1 MAYPVIKY
9 RLRPDGRQ
17 PEFLAGISTGF
28 SGECGTDTNV
38 SGCMPKWLP
47 PQETLY
53 LGLGIGTADP
63 AGLPNCCEGII
74 ASKSDLQTYI
84 GSISGS
90 WTVNSDVTVGVS
102 THKEVGLQTCFNV
115 EANPGGTGITTTNIS
130 PAWTGSAGAGTTV
143 GVNTATALVETSA
156 TDGEGVV
163 TLTRTYTKNT
173 VNTMQNPYNAAA
185 EATRL
190 WDIYEAVNGL

>member
-17 PEFLAGISTGF
+17 PEYLAGISTGF
-28 SGECGTDTNV
+28 SGECATNSNV
-38 SGCMPKWLP
+38 AGCMPKWLS
-47 PQETLY
+47 PQETVY

-63 AGLPNCCEGII
+63 AGLPNGCEGIV

-90 WTVNSDVTVGVS
+90 WTVNTDVTVGVS
-102 THKEVGLQTCFNV
+102 THKEVGLTTCFDSV
-115 EANPGGTGITTTNIS
+115 GNPSAAGITTTVIGTTTT
-130 PAWTGSAGAGTTV
+130 AAGAGTTV
-143 GVNTATALVETSA
+143 GVNTSTGYSDSVTIV
-156 TDGEGVV
+156 DGVS
-163 TLTRTYTKNT
+163 TTTRTHTTTTTNE
-173 VNTMQNPYNAAA
+173 MQNPYDAAA
-185 EATRL
+185 NATRL